1 MEIPLPEKK
10 MAYCII
16 ENRRKPFTKIKDLL
30 SLWNGLPVHETPWKF
45 KTTCQLFVFMAS
57 LSQIYFLGFSQ
68 RARIF
73 FRIIYWQLNG
83 WKIAAEHPLYSML
96 ITTQFIFH
104 LQSNAGE
111 FTQLTRMSARRL
123 LTKANLLAAHKPD
136 LYEQYGGKFWK
147 RSYCGY
153 SKPKHINNHP
163 FLLVW
168 LHLCLGISFC
178 SLL

>member
-1 MEIPLPEKK
+1 MKWPAGTWDSMKIQNNMSTFCFHGKSVSNIFPWV
-10 MAYCII
+10 
-16 ENRRKPFTKIKDLL
+16 FTKSKNFLQNYILAIKWVEDC
-30 SLWNGLPVHETPWKF
+30 SW
-45 KTTCQLFVFMAS
+45 AS
-57 LSQIYFLGFSQ
+57 PIQ
-68 RARIF
+68 
-73 FRIIYWQLNG
+73 
-83 WKIAAEHPLYSML
+83 L